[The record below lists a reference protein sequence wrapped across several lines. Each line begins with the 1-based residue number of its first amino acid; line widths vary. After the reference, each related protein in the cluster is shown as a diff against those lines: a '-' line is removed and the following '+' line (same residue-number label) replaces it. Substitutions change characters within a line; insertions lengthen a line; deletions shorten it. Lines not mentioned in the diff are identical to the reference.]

1 MASNAENVSIWW
13 RHHGKITIVDIW
25 LRWRSVWRRWW
36 LKLHALH
43 RLSKHHSMRSF
54 VWTMTQIRVE
64 YVRQQSRYSFL
75 FRGKCK
81 LCNDNYKIRLDIYEL
96 ELALEIQN
104 CLFDNKNIYK
114 HHTIPH
120 TIHDSMIC
128 CRKTLIKVLSAPL
141 AQGPP
146 VGTKM
151 HKKALYHEVSIFW
164 ERWQVKHTHTLH
176 GTEHQRRNK
185 QENNTYG
192 TYKKWWT
199 GDDIWLVLR
208 HMVAVAG
215 VAEDLQGRLGE
226 NQQIMYKKFV
236 CVDYSVFICYVL
248 VYI

>member
-1 MASNAENVSIWW
+1 MHYIGLANITQWEVLYEPWHKLELNMSDSKVDTLSYSEVNVSYAMIIIKFGWIYMNLNL
-13 RHHGKITIVDIW
+13 HLKFKIVYLTIKTYI
-25 LRWRSVWRRWW
+25 
-36 LKLHALH
+36 
-43 RLSKHHSMRSF
+43 KH
-54 VWTMTQIRVE
+54 
-64 YVRQQSRYSFL
+64 
-75 FRGKCK
+75 
-81 LCNDNYKIRLDIYEL
+81 N
-96 ELALEIQN
+96 
-104 CLFDNKNIYK
+104 
-114 HHTIPH
+114 TIPH

-236 CVDYSVFICYVL
+236 CVDHSVFICYVL